1 MVRTRSR
8 TPSSGDALTASGAE
22 PLAWTDIRR
31 AVDGAELCWLTSL
44 GPDGSPH
51 TRPVLTVW
59 VGDRCFTTANPT
71 TRKARNLAAD
81 PRCSLATSTPELD
94 VTIEGV
100 VADIDDGTLLA
111 AVSEAYVRTH
121 GWPATVDVGALD
133 APYGAP
139 TAGPPPYRVLEV
151 EPHRVFAFGTTEA
164 LGPRSTR
171 FTF

>member
-1 MVRTRSR
+1 VG
-8 TPSSGDALTASGAE
+8 TPSPTPTTGDALTASGAE

-31 AVDGAELCWLTSL
+31 AVDGSELCWLTSL
-44 GPDGSPH
+44 RPDGSPH

-59 VGDRCFTTANPT
+59 LGDRCFTAANPT
-71 TRKARNLAAD
+71 TRKARNLAID
-81 PRCSLATSTPELD
+81 PRCSLATSTSDLD

-100 VADIDDGTLLA
+100 VVDIAEDDALLA
-111 AVSEAYVRTH
+111 AVADAYARTH
-121 GWPATVDVGALD
+121 GWPATVDVGAFD

-139 TAGPPPYRVLEV
+139 TAGPPPYCVLEV
-151 EPHRVFAFGTTEA
+151 EPHRVYAFGTTET